1 MELQIIQSKIYE
13 IKGCRVIFDFDL
25 AEMYQVETKRLNEA
39 VKRNIKRFP
48 SDFMFQLTNEEW
60 KNLKSQFATSSWGGA
75 RKLPYVFTE
84 QGVAM
89 LSGLLNSD
97 IAIEV
102 NIAIMRAFVRIR
114 EFATGYAEIKQQLD
128 NFMIDTNVQFSDI
141 YQALTEL
148 AEQKREAEKPRI
160 RIGYKINN

>member
-1 MELQIIQSKIYE
+1 MKLEIIQSKIYE
-13 IKGCRVIFDFDL
+13 IRGCQVIFDFDL
-25 AEMYQVETKRLNEA
+25 AEMYQVETRRLNEA

-48 SDFMFQLTNEEW
+48 SDFMFQLSSDEW
-60 KNLKSQFATSSWGGA
+60 KILMSQNATSRWGGT
-75 RKLPYVFTE
+75 RKDPYVFTE

-114 EFATGYAEIKQQLD
+114 ELATGYAELKQQLD
-128 NFMIDTNVQFSDI
+128 NFIIDTNIQFSDI

-148 AEQKREAEKPRI
+148 AEQKREAEKPRSK
-160 RIGYKINN
+160 IGY